1 MNNNIVKFPE
11 MEKIDDDS
19 VISTPAKNTGI
30 KTIYKLRKSVNEID
44 VEKIFKI
51 TDIIGNYRNLYS
63 YNKDTQSY
71 TLETRLFKKVWDKKL
86 DGWVAKIGLQQPN
99 GREGWFERYPVEV
112 KNIKEHFN
120 DIEIKC
126 LKFWGAK
133 GCFNDLSDC
142 KVFYDKNRGDILYV
156 HYDLDVN
163 KLDKYWTDPTYIK
176 HPEIHKLKEGTDVQ
190 PKFFKNWL
198 RSNIDT
204 SIPNNWE
211 DCHSVKEF
219 KFFVETKTFEEITS
233 KGFTYEDAEE
243 NLIKNDPSLSYSYSS
258 REFNGVRRL
267 VFRDDAR
274 NIDLRTNEEIIRDE
288 NKEDSIV

>member
-1 MNNNIVKFPE
+1 MPWPHE
-11 MEKIDDDS
+11 AKI
-19 VISTPAKNTGI
+19 
-30 KTIYKLRKSVNEID
+30 
-44 VEKIFKI
+44 
-51 TDIIGNYRNLYS
+51 
-63 YNKDTQSY
+63 NKD
-71 TLETRLFKKVWDKKL
+71 
-86 DGWVAKIGLQQPN
+86 IN
-99 GREGWFERYPVEV
+99 
-112 KNIKEHFN
+112 
-120 DIEIKC
+120 
-126 LKFWGAK
+126 
-133 GCFNDLSDC
+133 
-142 KVFYDKNRGDILYV
+142 
-156 HYDLDVN
+156 
-163 KLDKYWTDPTYIK
+163 
-176 HPEIHKLKEGTDVQ
+176 KEGTDVQ

-211 DCHSVKEF
+211 DCHSDKEF